1 MNFHDMNDK
10 QPQRDHLRRLP
21 EIFLEPAIF
30 LITICVRGRKNLF
43 ATGELAQMIVETL
56 GEIAEDCQWQIGHY
70 VVMPDHIHFFCKS
83 DEDHHTLSTF
93 IGTFKSITTR
103 RAWNHGISGR
113 IWQREFHDHLLRTA
127 ESYQEKIEYV
137 RRNPVRAGLCE
148 DADDYMLSGKVHD
161 L

>member
-1 MNFHDMNDK
+1 MSFHDMNDK
-10 QPQRDHLRRLP
+10 QHQRDHVRRLS
-21 EIFLEPAIF
+21 EVFLEPAIF
-30 LITICVRGRKNLF
+30 LITICVRRRKNLF

-56 GEIAEDCQWQIGHY
+56 GEIAEDCQWQIGQY
-70 VVMPDHIHFFCKS
+70 VVMPDHIHFFCRT
-83 DEDHHTLSTF
+83 DEDHHTLSRF

-127 ESYQEKIEYV
+127 EAYQEKIEYV

-148 DADDYMLSGKVHD
+148 DADDYLLSGKFHD